1 MLNKKICPICGSK
14 METETYMTGI
24 PNGNW
29 HCENNECMLGYQSVS
44 EKHIEYIQELQ
55 DTNKRLNSALDD
67 ALNVMQGIAAALHTF
82 GQPYA
87 GECVFEDIARIK
99 QKRKGENNEEGSNL

>member
-1 MLNKKICPICGSK
+1 MLNKKICPVCGSK

-29 HCENNECMLGYQSVS
+29 HCENDKCRFSYQSVS
-44 EKHIEYIQELQ
+44 EKHIEYVQELQ

-82 GQPYA
+82 GQPHA
-87 GECVFEDIARIK
+87 GECVFEDITRIK
-99 QKRKGENNEEGSNL
+99 QKRKGENNEEGSDL